1 MLMRNYLRYG
11 VITVFIIFGLFA
23 TSATQIEQPIIVRG
37 KVTDETGNPLAGVE
51 WWVSGFEEWREGNWQ
66 VVFRSG
72 RTRKQ
77 TTDKDG
83 RFEIQFHE
91 KLRYELVFDKS
102 DYGPVF
108 LYQISADSP
117 EIHVVM
123 KKGLPLRGTVT
134 RLGTGKPCFRATIV
148 ELLLPNP
155 RGDWFKR
162 SAPVGPDGKFQFF
175 VCPPPHLPKWDV
187 RPPLRWQLVC
197 AEEVVEVDVLEGE
210 PIEEIHFQIDVKVR
224 RQPVQKADKK

>member
-1 MLMRNYLRYG
+1 VL
-11 VITVFIIFGLFA
+11 ILFA
-23 TSATQIEQPIIVRG
+23 LFAASATQIEHPITVRG
-37 KVTDETGNPLAGVE
+37 RVTDETGKPLAGVE

-66 VVFRSG
+66 VVFRTG

-134 RLGTGKPCFRATIV
+134 RLGTGKPCVHATIV
-148 ELLLPNP
+148 ELRLPNP
-155 RGDWFKR
+155 GGTWFNR
-162 SAPVGPDGKFQFF
+162 SAPVGADGRFQFF
-175 VCPPPHLPKWDV
+175 VCPPPCLPNRSEAPK
-187 RPPLRWQLVC
+187 WQLVC
-197 AEEVVEVDVLEGE
+197 AGEVVEIDVLEGE
-210 PIEEIHFQIDVKVR
+210 PIEEIHFQIDVKVS
-224 RQPVQKADKK
+224 RQPAQNVDKK